1 MVANRPWPRIGPA
14 VGLRLFSMGLF
25 GVFLYNLCFFTGL
38 RTVPAGRGALIVSL
52 QPAVVFLF
60 TALFWRERITSPRLI
75 GLALSLFG
83 AMLVLAQGN
92 PAALFQSGVSTGDL
106 WVLGCVFCWVA
117 YTLIGRGV
125 TARLPAGPATAYS
138 TWFGTA
144 LLAIVVA
151 FDPAAAPAWTPSVW
165 LSIAFLGLAGTSL
178 GFLMYV
184 QGLGQ
189 VGPSRASIFLNLV
202 PVFGVVF
209 SAVFLGEALGVATLL
224 GGALVILGV
233 RLLNRG

>member
-1 MVANRPWPRIGPA
+1 M

-25 GVFLYNLCFFTGL
+25 GVFLYNLCFFNGL

-60 TALFWRERITSPRLI
+60 TALFWGERASPARLV
-75 GLALSLFG
+75 GLALSLLG
-83 AMLVLAQGN
+83 AILVLAQGN
-92 PAALFQSGVSTGDL
+92 PAVLLQSGIGTGDL

-117 YTLIGRGV
+117 YTLIGRTV
-125 TARLPAGPATAYS
+125 TAELPAGPATAYS
-138 TWFGTA
+138 TWFGTI
-144 LLAIVVA
+144 LLGLVVT
-151 FDPAAAPAWTPSVW
+151 FETTPSPAWTPAVW

-184 QGLGQ
+184 QGLGK
-189 VGPSRASIFLNLV
+189 VGASRASIFLNLV

-209 SAVFLGEALGVATLL
+209 SAVFLGEALGIATLV

-233 RLLNRG
+233 RLLNR